1 MTQDDRFEDFLRS
14 AIHEV
19 DPAPVV
25 PREEM
30 WARIESARRFQRP
43 KKRVQPAWIA
53 WGVGA
58 AALLAVGIGI
68 GRMSVLRQPSQQQ
81 VAVQANQPAASSA
94 ENTNTSAAPSTQRQG
109 GSAPHSA
116 TPQPANSSTPYRLAA
131 LQHLSRAEVLLTAV
145 SSGTVDREVSIWAN
159 DMLAS
164 TRMLMDSPAS
174 DDPRIQHLL
183 EDLELLLA
191 QIAAASPA
199 QRNSAELNLIQ
210 QGIDQTNVLPRLRAT
225 VPANTTAAGT

>member
-1 MTQDDRFEDFLRS
+1 MTQDDRFEDFVRS
-14 AIHEV
+14 AIHEL
-19 DPAPVV
+19 DPAPEV

-43 KKRVQPAWIA
+43 KTRAQPVWLA

-68 GRMSVLRQPSQQQ
+68 GRMTAVRQPTQQ
-81 VAVQANQPAASSA
+81 VASSSTPAANGAAAS
-94 ENTNTSAAPSTQRQG
+94 TSAPRPENGAAGRSDNTA
-109 GSAPHSA
+109 SAS
-116 TPQPANSSTPYRLAA
+116 PYRLAA

-145 SSGTVDREVSIWAN
+145 SSGTVDREVTLWAN

-164 TRMLMDSPAS
+164 TRMLMDSPAA
-174 DDPRIQHLL
+174 DDPRIEQLL

-191 QIAAASPA
+191 QIAAAAPG
-199 QRNSAELNLIQ
+199 QRKAELDLIQ

-225 VPANTTAAGT
+225 VPGNSAAAGT

>member
-1 MTQDDRFEDFLRS
+1 MGCMTQDDRFEDFVRS
-14 AIHEV
+14 AIHEL

-43 KKRVQPAWIA
+43 KKRLQPVWLA

-68 GRMSVLRQPSQQQ
+68 GRMTALRQPSQQ
-81 VAVQANQPAASSA
+81 VAVQTNAPATTNGATATNTATRADNGAAGRSDNTASS
-94 ENTNTSAAPSTQRQG
+94 
-109 GSAPHSA
+109 
-116 TPQPANSSTPYRLAA
+116 PYRLVA
-131 LQHLSRAEVLLTAV
+131 LQHLSRAEMLLTAV
-145 SSGTVDREVSIWAN
+145 SSGTVDREVTMWAN

-164 TRMLMDSPAS
+164 TRMLMDSPAA
-174 DDPRIQHLL
+174 DDPRIGQLL

-191 QIAAASPA
+191 QIAAAGPA
-199 QRNSAELNLIQ
+199 QRKAEMDLIQ

-225 VPANTTAAGT
+225 VPGNNAAAGT

>member
-1 MTQDDRFEDFLRS
+1 MTQDDRFEDFVRS
-14 AIHEV
+14 AINEL

-43 KKRVQPAWIA
+43 KKRTQPVWIA

-68 GRMSVLRQPSQQQ
+68 GRMTALRQPPQQ
-81 VAVQANQPAASSA
+81 VAVQSTDAGG
-94 ENTNTSAAPSTQRQG
+94 TNTASPTNTAPRTGSENGAAGRSDNT
-109 GSAPHSA
+109 
-116 TPQPANSSTPYRLAA
+116 TSSSPYRLVA
-131 LQHLSRAEVLLTAV
+131 LQHLSRAEMLLTAV
-145 SSGTVDREVSIWAN
+145 SSGTVDREVTMWAN

-164 TRMLMDSPAS
+164 TRMLMDSPAA
-174 DDPRIQHLL
+174 DDPRIGQLL

-191 QIAAASPA
+191 QIAAAAPA
-199 QRNSAELNLIQ
+199 QRNAELDLIQ

-225 VPANTTAAGT
+225 VPGNSAAAGT